1 MGRIDWIGSDGKPG
15 NALIFEENESVPLS
29 KVLTFTRKDV
39 QPFKVSASYQKD
51 DFSYYPE
58 KHIGDYIVGGIKTPS
73 IIEDGKTNIK
83 LKVKLRVD
91 NHGQLVVPQ
100 AVQIDKQVVE
110 VPVEKEEKK
119 PTEDDKKEEKP
130 AENAEKPAEEKP
142 AK

>member
-1 MGRIDWIGSDGKPG
+1 MG
-15 NALIFEENESVPLS
+15 
-29 KVLTFTRKDV
+29 DV
-39 QPFKVSASYQKD
+39 KPFKISASYQKD

-58 KHIGDYIVGGIKTPS
+58 KHIGDFIVSGIKTPS

-119 PTEDDKKEEKP
+119 EEKKDEKKSEDEKKEKPPEKP
-130 AENAEKPAEEKP
+130 KNPKK
-142 AK
+142 KKKKKKKK